1 VEGVIASKPEG
12 WRRDDRSMPAFE
24 FDGVVVTLH
33 GGTSTV
39 VPTHEEEAVRVD
51 GFTVGVVPHME
62 RPPPHRGELHPDG
75 DELLYLVS
83 GRVEVVLDDGD
94 LDDVGAETRHEVGPG
109 QAFLVPRGVWHRIEV
124 LEPAHLV
131 HVTPG
136 PGSGH
141 RPLAAD

>member
-1 VEGVIASKPEG
+1 MG
-12 WRRDDRSMPAFE
+12 AFT
-24 FDGVVVTLH
+24 FDGKAATLLRD
-33 GGTSTV
+33 GTSAV
-39 VPTHEEEAVRVD
+39 VPTGGGPVRVD
-51 GFTVGVVPHME
+51 GLTVGVVPHMD

-94 LDDVGAETRHEVGPG
+94 LEHVGEETRHELGPG
-109 QAFLVPRGVWHRIEV
+109 DGFVVPRGVWHRIDV
-124 LEPAHLV
+124 IEPAHLV

-141 RPLAAD
+141 RPL